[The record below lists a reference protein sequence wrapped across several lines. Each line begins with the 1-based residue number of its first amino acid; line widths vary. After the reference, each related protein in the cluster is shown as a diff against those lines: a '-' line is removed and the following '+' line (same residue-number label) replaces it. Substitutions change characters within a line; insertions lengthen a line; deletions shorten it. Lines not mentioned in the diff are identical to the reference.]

1 MDSWF
6 QVLIPVLTERGKNM
20 ITASL
25 FRNGRNQAV
34 RLPKE
39 LEFTGIN
46 KVEIRKQGNSIIITP
61 VRKSWESFTDVDQA
75 DVDFLLERKDVFDEG
90 RVEF

>member
-1 MDSWF
+1 
-6 QVLIPVLTERGKNM
+6 M
-20 ITASL
+20 IIASL
-25 FRNGRNQAV
+25 FKNGRNQAV

-46 KVEIRKQGNSIIITP
+46 KVEIRKKGNSIIITP

-75 DVDFLLERKDVFDEG
+75 DVNFLLERKDVFDEG

>member
-1 MDSWF
+1 
-6 QVLIPVLTERGKNM
+6 M

-46 KVEIRKQGNSIIITP
+46 KVEIRKKGNSIIITP
-61 VRKSWESFTDVDQA
+61 VRKSWESFTDVDVA
-75 DVDFLLERKDVFDEG
+75 DVEFLLDRKDVIDEG
-90 RVEF
+90 RVEL

>member
-1 MDSWF
+1 MIGWN
-6 QVLIPVLTERGKNM
+6 KNM

-25 FRNGRNQAV
+25 FKNGRNQAV

-46 KVEIRKQGNSIIITP
+46 KVELRKKGNSIIITP
-61 VRKSWESFTDVDQA
+61 VRKSWKSFTDVDQA
-75 DVDFLLERKDVFDEG
+75 DVDFLIERQDVIDEG
-90 RVEF
+90 RVEL

>member
-1 MDSWF
+1 
-6 QVLIPVLTERGKNM
+6 M

-25 FRNGRNQAV
+25 FKNGRNQAV

-46 KVEIRKQGNSIIITP
+46 KVEIRKKGNSIIITP

>member
-1 MDSWF
+1 
-6 QVLIPVLTERGKNM
+6 M
-20 ITASL
+20 ITVSL
-25 FRNGRNQAV
+25 FKNGRNQAV

-61 VRKSWESFTDVDQA
+61 ISKSWESFA
-75 DVDFLLERKDVFDEG
+75 DVDFLLEKKDVIDEG
-90 RVEF
+90 RVIF